1 MDESDKQNDLKKSQN
16 EFPSQPS
23 KVEIITNLFAPFS
36 EKEES
41 KEFNIMKEDLI
52 AYVTLQENN
61 ENIKKNQTD
70 EWTFKNLLYSSLEKN
85 LIEVMYINNK
95 DFRKEKIIKVFN
107 WYQNQ
112 LKTFKDL
119 RFINHKS
126 YNDLDAVQDEVYFKE
141 KLDLIKNEADHRIE
155 DDILKEQMTHRSAIF
170 DKSLLDE
177 FKRNHVYE
185 NVYYKKLN
193 KQLDKKLGRKTR
205 KKDLKPDLEK
215 PDRPVGSHTIY
226 YIYKD
231 GQRPLSISKTNLN
244 EKKILALPAGG
255 ERQQTFHT
263 KLGEKKYVEVNID
276 KEIKSTYSYYRPN
289 MDFNILNAEKKIV
302 EEKNKFLNQKR
313 SEEEINKNVK
323 DFGIMRARYK
333 ADEEK
338 KCTLK
343 KLVSIYTNRKKL
355 DTPLLAK
362 YRKNNMINATPLVSE
377 EQNKNINF
385 SSINRLSTSS
395 IKYLPQ
401 FKMNKENKLD
411 KKFYSPNNE
420 ELEEKYYYLSPQE
433 EEQKRKE
440 DELKRKEE
448 EKENLS
454 LRRKMQKKY
463 TYSRIEVAKKFRRI
477 HGDKIIIN
485 EAKNVDKSTK
495 EIVNN
500 SPEKIPNIN
509 LNLKFQKNI
518 SNQKLI
524 QDRLNPGEEED
535 KKDKKFPNDII
546 YKLIIDE
553 PTFRQKLIY
562 KNLCKLRSNNNEY
575 KIQNETFSEDESIYN
590 NFCLSAY
597 NIKNHKF
604 MEKFSKKVDSDVK
617 IMRHISSYTKF
628 NDKKKLLNRN
638 ESFDNFRY
646 NYLNLRKAIGEFKK
660 YEYQEI
666 ISRLSKKKETN
677 EDVRSTIRIKDKDP
691 FLKKISSVKYRKQ
704 KVLSS
709 ALMNPDEENVYPRL
723 FFPRTANSLIS
734 KNEPPAAKKKKGRRR
749 R

>member
-1 MDESDKQNDLKKSQN
+1 MDESDKQNDLKKDQN
-16 EFPSQPS
+16 DFPSQPS
-23 KVEIITNLFAPFS
+23 KVEIITNLFSPFS
-36 EKEES
+36 VKENS

-52 AYVTLQENN
+52 AYVTLQEND

-70 EWTFKNLLYSSLEKN
+70 EWTFKNLLYNSLEKN
-85 LIEVMYINNK
+85 LIEIMYINNK
-95 DFRKEKIIKVFN
+95 EYRKEKIIKVFN

-119 RFINHKS
+119 RFINRKS

-141 KLDLIKNEADHRIE
+141 QLDLIKHEADHRIE
-155 DDILKEQMTHRSAIF
+155 DDILKEQMSHRSAIF

-185 NVYYKKLN
+185 NIYYKKLN
-193 KQLDKKLGRKTR
+193 KQLDKKFDKKTG

-226 YIYKD
+226 YTYKD
-231 GQRPLSISKTNLN
+231 GQRPLSISQTNLN
-244 EKKILALPAGG
+244 EPKILSIPAGG

-263 KLGEKKYVEVNID
+263 KFGEKKYVEVNID
-276 KEIKSTYSYYRPN
+276 KEIKSTFSYYRPN

-313 SEEEINKNVK
+313 SEEELNKNVK

-355 DTPLLAK
+355 ETPLLSK
-362 YRKNNMINATPLVSE
+362 YRRNNLNNAMPQIND
-377 EQNKNINF
+377 EQLKNINF
-385 SSINRLSTSS
+385 TSINRLSTSS
-395 IKYLPQ
+395 IKNLPQ

-411 KKFYSPNNE
+411 KKFYSQNNNE
-420 ELEEKYYYLSPQE
+420 ENYYYLSPQE

-448 EKENLS
+448 EKENLN
-454 LRRKMQKKY
+454 LKRKMQKKY
-463 TYSRIEVAKKFRRI
+463 TYNRIEVAKKFRRI

-485 EAKNVDKSTK
+485 EAKNYDKKTK
-495 EIVNN
+495 EILNH
-500 SPEKIPNIN
+500 SPEKIPKIN

-518 SNQKLI
+518 SSQKLM
-524 QDRLNPGEEED
+524 QDRLNLDKEEEE
-535 KKDKKFPNDII
+535 KKEKKFPNDIV

-553 PTFRQKLIY
+553 PVFRQKLVY
-562 KNLCKLRSNNNEY
+562 KNLCKLHSNNNEY
-575 KIQNETFSEDESIYN
+575 KIQNESFSEDESIYN

-597 NIKNHKF
+597 NIKNNKF
-604 MEKFSKKVDSDVK
+604 MEKYSKKVDSDVK

-646 NYLNLRKAIGEFKK
+646 NYLNLRKTIGEFKK

-666 ISRLSKKKETN
+666 INRLSKKKETT
-677 EDVRSTIRIKDKDP
+677 EDVRNTIRIKDP
-691 FLKKISSVKYRKQ
+691 FLKKISNIKYRKQ

-709 ALMNPDEENVYPRL
+709 ALMNPDEENHFPRYFL
-723 FFPRTANSLIS
+723 PRTANSLIS